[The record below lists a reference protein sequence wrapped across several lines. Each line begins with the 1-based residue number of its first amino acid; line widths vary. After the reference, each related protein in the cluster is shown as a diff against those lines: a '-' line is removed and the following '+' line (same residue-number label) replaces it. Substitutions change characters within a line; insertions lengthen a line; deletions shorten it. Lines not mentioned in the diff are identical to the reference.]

1 MSLMP
6 SSALLDGISALIY
19 FLHVIAST
27 KGKGIM
33 EFHVSHYRKKLAL
46 RLQEAEEAVEATNS
60 KCSSLEKTKQRLQ
73 GEVEYL
79 MMDVERAN
87 SAAVSLDNKQRNV
100 DKVQDGI
107 PTILEINVYDALT
120 CVYLYDK
127 YSLSIISNILKF
139 ADLGRVESE
148 I

>member
-1 MSLMP
+1 
-6 SSALLDGISALIY
+6 
-19 FLHVIAST
+19 
-27 KGKGIM
+27 M

-46 RLQEAEEAVEATNS
+46 CLQEAEEAVEATNS

-79 MMDVERAN
+79 MMDVEKAN
-87 SAAVSLDNKQRNV
+87 SAAVSLDKKQRNV
-100 DKVQDGI
+100 DKVQDSI

-127 YSLSIISNILKF
+127 YSLSIISNILSF
-139 ADLGRVESE
+139 ADLGRVEAE